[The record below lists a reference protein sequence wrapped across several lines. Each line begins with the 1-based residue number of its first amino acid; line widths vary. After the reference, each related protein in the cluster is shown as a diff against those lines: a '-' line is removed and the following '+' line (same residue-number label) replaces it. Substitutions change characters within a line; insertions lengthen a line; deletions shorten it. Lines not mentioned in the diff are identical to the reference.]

1 MKEEW
6 QEHAENHMMSASK
19 FIIHAVDTYIME
31 ITKETSG
38 IRRQEMAK
46 MLKELKTENEELK
59 EENHRLK
66 LLSKGLEKE
75 LTLVKMNAEPQS
87 SIRKPDRKLMYALK
101 NRGSLSKEEILEVL
115 GLEFVADEEMIAT
128 INSDLEALEE
138 VGVVQ
143 FDGKRWR
150 WNLG

>member
-75 LTLVKMNAEPQS
+75 LTLVKMNAEPPKRRNCEYSNQ
-87 SIRKPDRKLMYALK
+87 IKKK
-101 NRGSLSKEEILEVL
+101 NDYDK
-115 GLEFVADEEMIAT
+115 
-128 INSDLEALEE
+128 
-138 VGVVQ
+138 
-143 FDGKRWR
+143 
-150 WNLG
+150 